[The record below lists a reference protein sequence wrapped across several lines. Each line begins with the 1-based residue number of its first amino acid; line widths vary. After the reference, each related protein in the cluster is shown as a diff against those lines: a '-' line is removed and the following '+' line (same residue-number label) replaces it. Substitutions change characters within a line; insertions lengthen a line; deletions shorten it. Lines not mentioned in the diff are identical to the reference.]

1 MLASILSA
9 TCTECQ
15 ISTDTSTSPS
25 NVKLTSITAT
35 QLDIKSSV
43 LGKQTVNIY
52 IEDMNADLILIYDPE
67 TDLFS
72 YGSASVMRVL
82 EINVVKTFN
91 PRHPLDIFMDKGD
104 AFSINLNADP
114 DASCYEVVP
123 LSIISNGGNSITL
136 TPSASTIL
144 DITGSQKGIFSVDLQ
159 L

>member
-1 MLASILSA
+1 
-9 TCTECQ
+9 
-15 ISTDTSTSPS
+15 
-25 NVKLTSITAT
+25 
-35 QLDIKSSV
+35 V
-43 LGKQTVNIY
+43 LGLQTVNIG
-52 IEDMNADLILIYDPE
+52 IKDMSAGFIKTIDPVS
-67 TDLFS
+67 LVS
-72 YGSASVMRVL
+72 SVGWASVMRVL